1 MVYQKV
7 YILNVIGGIFYQHL
21 PYYQKKKLE
30 KYAIW
35 KFKKKQDLVFKKYIS
50 SYN

>member
-1 MVYQKV
+1 MWLVVYLTSI
-7 YILNVIGGIFYQHL
+7 YHTI
-21 PYYQKKKLE
+21 KKNELE